1 MCQKGP
7 LSQIKGARRELSEK
21 IKIKTN
27 KTSYSPF
34 GYWKKCSEGEN
45 QFSERMYNFSLDFS
59 AFGPSVL
66 VGPRSKVDLR
76 YKGYAWTPILWSSD
90 NSKR

>member
-1 MCQKGP
+1 M
-7 LSQIKGARRELSEK
+7 ELSEK

-27 KTSYSPF
+27 KTSSSPF
-34 GYWKKCSEGEN
+34 GYWKTCTS
-45 QFSERMYNFSLDFS
+45 FSERKCNFSLDFL

-76 YKGYAWTPILWSSD
+76 NKGYAWTPILWSFD